1 MRNDSNIALAW
12 LLHQGDDICLIPGTK
27 RIKYLEQNLAA
38 AEVVLSAAQLSQLDE
53 LSSGFEVEGAR
64 YG

>member
-1 MRNDSNIALAW
+1 
-12 LLHQGDDICLIPGTK
+12 LHQGGDICLIPGTK
-27 RIKYLEQNLAA
+27 RIIYLEQNCAA
-38 AEVVLSAAQLSQLDE
+38 AEIELSAAQLSQLDE